1 MITHWPQNSCG
12 LRFEF
17 NEIHQVLTSLCRS
30 VGLAEK
36 DTILRH
42 YAITYS
48 LQYIGILMQLIE
60 TVDQRLG

>member
-1 MITHWPQNSCG
+1 MRSP
-12 LRFEF
+12 FEF
-17 NEIHQVLTSLCRS
+17 NEIHQVLTCRS
-30 VGLAEK
+30 VVLAEK
-36 DTILRH
+36 DTLLRH